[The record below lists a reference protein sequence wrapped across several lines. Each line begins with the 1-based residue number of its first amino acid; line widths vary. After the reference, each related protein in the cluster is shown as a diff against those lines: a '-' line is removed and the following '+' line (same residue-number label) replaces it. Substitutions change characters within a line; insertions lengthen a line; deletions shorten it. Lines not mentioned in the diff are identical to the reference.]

1 VSAISDNTVLIERRL
16 PDRCGRRSGFYMS
29 TSFAACASK
38 PAEKMQMLFVDDEP
52 AVLKVLSATMRP
64 MVDEWDMHFVENG
77 EDALAL
83 IERQPVDAV
92 ISDMRMP
99 GMNGVQLLNHV
110 LRLHPQAIRFILSG
124 YSDFQDIINS
134 AGVSHQFLH
143 KPCNLVNLR
152 DNLKRATRLKSR
164 LRHGKLCK
172 LAARLVN
179 LPSMPDL
186 YVEIMDALLSPTS
199 TIQRIADIASKDPA
213 LTAKLLQ
220 LSNSAFFGVNRT
232 VNSAGEAVQF
242 LGVGVIQSLA
252 LAIPLFNAFDRRK
265 CPAFPLDQ
273 IWNHS
278 VQTGVIARRLARE
291 QSESMPPSE
300 QAFTA
305 GLLHDIG
312 KLILADS
319 LPEEYGAILAEAR
332 EHSEPL
338 MLAEK
343 RCFEATHAEVGG
355 YLLAL
360 WGLPFPMVDAVAH
373 HHEPGRAQGTG
384 FDLTGLIHVANTLQH
399 ERAKVSDL
407 VSSPIDLDYIQK
419 TGMAARLDNWR
430 NSLQDEAAE

>member
-1 VSAISDNTVLIERRL
+1 
-16 PDRCGRRSGFYMS
+16 
-29 TSFAACASK
+29 
-38 PAEKMQMLFVDDEP
+38 MQMLFVDDEP
-52 AVLKVLSATMRP
+52 AVLKVLKATMRP
-64 MVDEWDMHFVENG
+64 MANEWDMHFVENG

-83 IERQPVDAV
+83 IQRQPVDAV

-124 YSDFQDIINS
+124 YSDLQDIIS
-134 AGVSHQFLH
+134 CAGVSHQFLH
-143 KPCNLVNLR
+143 KPCNLMNLR
-152 DNLKRATRLKSR
+152 DSLKRATQLKR
-164 LRHGKLCK
+164 QLQHGKLCK
-172 LAARLVN
+172 LAARLVS

-186 YVEIMDALLSPTS
+186 YIEIMDALLSPTS
-199 TIQRIADIASKDPA
+199 TVQRIADIAAQDPA

-220 LSNSAFFGVNRT
+220 LSNSAFLGISRT

-242 LGVGVIQSLA
+242 LGVGMIQSLA

-291 QSESMPPSE
+291 QSEPMPPPE

-312 KLILADS
+312 KLILASS
-319 LPEEYGAILAEAR
+319 LPEEYGAILSEAR
-332 EHSEPL
+332 ERSEPL

-373 HHEPGRAQGTG
+373 HH
-384 FDLTGLIHVANTLQH
+384 
-399 ERAKVSDL
+399 
-407 VSSPIDLDYIQK
+407 
-419 TGMAARLDNWR
+419 
-430 NSLQDEAAE
+430 

>member
-1 VSAISDNTVLIERRL
+1 
-16 PDRCGRRSGFYMS
+16 
-29 TSFAACASK
+29 
-38 PAEKMQMLFVDDEP
+38 MQMLFVDDEP
-52 AVLKVLSATMRP
+52 AVLKVLNATMRP
-64 MVDEWDMHFVENG
+64 MANEWDMHFVENG

-83 IERQPVDAV
+83 IQRQPVDAV

-124 YSDFQDIINS
+124 YSDFQDIIS
-134 AGVSHQFLH
+134 CAGVSHQFLH
-143 KPCNLVNLR
+143 KPCNLMNLR
-152 DNLKRATRLKSR
+152 DSLKRATQLKR
-164 LRHGKLCK
+164 QLHHGKLCT

-199 TIQRIADIASKDPA
+199 TIQRIADISAKDPA

-220 LSNSAFFGVNRT
+220 LSNSAFFGINRT
-232 VNSAGEAVQF
+232 VNSASEAVQF

-291 QSESMPPSE
+291 PSESMPPPE

-319 LPEEYGAILAEAR
+319 LPQEYGAILAEAR
-332 EHSEPL
+332 ERSEPL

-343 RCFEATHAEVGG
+343 RCFKATHAEVGG

-384 FDLTGLIHVANTLQH
+384 FDLTGLIHVASAFQH
-399 ERAKVSDL
+399 ERAKQPDL
-407 VSSPIDLDYIQK
+407 ISSSIDSDYIQK
-419 TGMAARLDNWR
+419 TGMAARLENWR
-430 NSLQDEAAE
+430 NTLRDEAVE

>member
-1 VSAISDNTVLIERRL
+1 
-16 PDRCGRRSGFYMS
+16 
-29 TSFAACASK
+29 
-38 PAEKMQMLFVDDEP
+38 MQMLFVDDEP
-52 AVLKVLSATMRP
+52 AVLKVLNATMRP
-64 MVDEWDMHFVENG
+64 MADEWDMHFVENG
-77 EDALAL
+77 ETALAL
-83 IERQPVDAV
+83 IQRQPVDAV

-124 YSDFQDIINS
+124 YSDFQDIIS
-134 AGVSHQFLH
+134 CAGVSHQFLH

-152 DNLKRATRLKSR
+152 DSLKRATRLKSQ
-164 LRHGKLCK
+164 LQHGKLCM

-199 TIQRIADIASKDPA
+199 TIQRIADIAAKDPA

-220 LSNSAFFGVNRT
+220 LSNSAFFGINRT
-232 VNSAGEAVQF
+232 VNSASEAVQF

-252 LAIPLFNAFDRRK
+252 LAIPLFNGFDRRK

-291 QSESMPPSE
+291 QSETSPLAE

-319 LPEEYGAILAEAR
+319 LPKEYGAILAEAR
-332 EHSEPL
+332 ERSEPL

-343 RCFEATHAEVGG
+343 RGFEATHAEVGG

-360 WGLPFPMVDAVAH
+360 WGLPFPMVEAVAH
-373 HHEPGRAQGTG
+373 HHEPGRAQGAG
-384 FDLTGLIHVANTLQH
+384 FDLTGIIHVANTLQH
-399 ERAKVSDL
+399 ERAKQPDL
-407 VSSPIDLDYIQK
+407 VSSPIDLDYIQN
-419 TGMAARLDNWR
+419 TGMASQLENWR
-430 NSLQDEAAE
+430 SALKDEVVE